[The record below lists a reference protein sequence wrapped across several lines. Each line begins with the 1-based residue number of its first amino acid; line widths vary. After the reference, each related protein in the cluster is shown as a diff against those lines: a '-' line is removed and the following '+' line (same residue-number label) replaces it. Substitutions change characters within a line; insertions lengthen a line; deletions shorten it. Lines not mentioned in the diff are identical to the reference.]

1 MRLPAEPIR
10 SLSRSRL
17 ALVLA
22 IPFFAAGCSSES
34 SRFGEGAFSNP
45 FRSGS
50 APSNSA
56 PETTG
61 SISQR
66 PAPAPSQVESRPL
79 PQTSYQQP
87 PYQPQPQYQ
96 QQPYQPAPQS
106 RYQSSYQ
113 PSAVPPPTRPATF
126 HNNRNASYQPASAP
140 APDYTGSVRTRPQPQ
155 VQQAPVPRQAPQANA
170 SNWQWEGGTAI
181 TVGQGETLDSLANR
195 YGVPASA
202 IAQSNGL
209 APNAPVYPGQRV
221 VIPRYNYAATP
232 AATPAPA
239 PAAYTPPPAAPATR
253 ATVNTTSHRTTP
265 VPATRGQ
272 AHIVKPGETLIGLSR
287 RYNKPIA
294 EIAAANNL
302 QPYHK
307 VQAGDRI
314 IIPGTARVAAAPQP
328 AAPQPQAQ
336 QPRYAAA
343 QAPAPAAR
351 MVTPAAE
358 KAPVEEKNS
367 ADANAGAAGFRW
379 PARGRIITGFGP
391 KPTGQQND
399 GINLALPEGTPVKAA
414 DDGVVA
420 YAGNELKG
428 YGNLVLVRHA
438 NGFVTAYAHASELM
452 VKRGDTIKRGQVIAK
467 SGQTGNVTS
476 PQLHFEIRK
485 GASPVD
491 PMQHLPGA

>member
-10 SLSRSRL
+10 SHSRSRL
-17 ALVLA
+17 ALALA
-22 IPFFAAGCSSES
+22 IPFFAAACSSES

-45 FRSGS
+45 FRSSNASETSGS
-50 APSNSA
+50 APA
-56 PETTG
+56 
-61 SISQR
+61 QR
-66 PAPAPSQVESRPL
+66 PAAVAQVESRPL
-79 PQTSYQQP
+79 PQATYQE
-87 PYQPQPQYQ
+87 PYQPQP
-96 QQPYQPAPQS
+96 
-106 RYQSSYQ
+106 QSSYQ
-113 PSAVPPPTRPATF
+113 PSAVQPPTRPATV
-126 HNNRNASYQPASAP
+126 NPSVAYQPASAP
-140 APDYTGSVRTRPQPQ
+140 APSYTGSVRAPQQ
-155 VQQAPVPRQAPQANA
+155 TAQQAPMPRQAPQNNS
-170 SNWQWEGGTAI
+170 SNWQWEGGSAV
-181 TVGQGETLDSLANR
+181 TVAPGETLASLSSR

-209 APNAPVYPGQRV
+209 ASNAPVYPGQRV
-221 VIPRYNYAATP
+221 VIPRYNYAAAPPP
-232 AATPAPA
+232 AAAPN
-239 PAAYTPPPAAPATR
+239 TPPPAAR
-253 ATVNTTSHRTTP
+253 AAVNTASHRNTP
-265 VPATRGQ
+265 VPATQGE

-287 RYNKPIA
+287 RYNKPVA
-294 EIAAANNL
+294 QIAAANNL

-314 IIPGTARVAAAPQP
+314 TIPGATRVAAAPQAP
-328 AAPQPQAQ
+328 APQPQPQPQVQ
-336 QPRYAAA
+336 QPRYAAVQPA
-343 QAPAPAAR
+343 APTAR

-358 KAPVEEKNS
+358 KPPVEETNS

-379 PARGRIITGFGP
+379 PARGRIIAGFGP

-428 YGNLVLVRHA
+428 YGNLVLIRHA
-438 NGFVTAYAHASELM
+438 NGFVTAYAHASEVM